1 MKAAP
6 CSNCFS
12 SGQNSFREIIN
23 RMSLVT
29 PIICWI
35 HLNMI
40 RNAMISS
47 QSMGAG
53 ISEIHFTKRELELLV
68 LIMEGSSNEEIA
80 QMLMISIGTV
90 KRYIHNIYQ
99 KLEVKNRVQA
109 VKKIKEN
116 HLIRRCLL

>member
-1 MKAAP
+1 
-6 CSNCFS
+6 
-12 SGQNSFREIIN
+12 
-23 RMSLVT
+23 MSLVT

>member
-1 MKAAP
+1 
-6 CSNCFS
+6 
-12 SGQNSFREIIN
+12 
-23 RMSLVT
+23 MSLVT

-35 HLNMI
+35 RLNVI

-80 QMLMISIGTV
+80 QMLMISTGTV

>member
-1 MKAAP
+1 
-6 CSNCFS
+6 
-12 SGQNSFREIIN
+12 
-23 RMSLVT
+23 MSLVT

-35 HLNMI
+35 RLNVI

-90 KRYIHNIYQ
+90 KRYIHNIF
-99 KLEVKNRVQA
+99 KS
-109 VKKIKEN
+109 
-116 HLIRRCLL
+116 

>member
-1 MKAAP
+1 
-6 CSNCFS
+6 
-12 SGQNSFREIIN
+12 
-23 RMSLVT
+23 MSLVT

-99 KLEVKNRVQA
+99 KLEVKNRSV
-109 VKKIKEN
+109 VIPT
-116 HLIRRCLL
+116 CF

>member
-1 MKAAP
+1 MLDTFKRDP
-6 CSNCFS
+6 ECDDFKS
-12 SGQNSFREIIN
+12 
-23 RMSLVT
+23 VHD
-29 PIICWI
+29 P
-35 HLNMI
+35 
-40 RNAMISS
+40 
-47 QSMGAG
+47 GAV

-80 QMLMISIGTV
+80 QMLMISTETV